1 MLSKY
6 VLQMPKFTYAGDD
19 SLEKIREIVADCRKI
34 AVFTDKG
41 IAGAGLLDLVLDQ
54 IRAADKEYVV
64 FDDLATEPSYLQVQA
79 NVDEFKA
86 SGADFIIAV
95 GGGSVMDAAKLASI
109 LATDEYKVK
118 DLLDNPGLAKK
129 VIPSMM
135 IPTTAGTGAEVTFNA
150 IVAVPEKEVKI
161 GIVNPEMTTDYIIL
175 DAKMIR
181 NLPRKIAAS
190 TGVDALCHAVECFTC
205 KKANPFS
212 DLFALEAADL
222 IFNNIEK
229 ACDDKDAME
238 EKKAMQLAAF
248 YAGEAIVCSGTTAVH
263 GLSYPLGG
271 KYHIAHGVSNA
282 MLLVPVMKFNE
293 PAIRGRLAAVY
304 DRAVHGVK
312 TCENEEAKSS
322 YMIAWME
329 KIVKHLDIP
338 TSLEQFNVPKEDLDW
353 LVSAGMEQQR
363 LLSNNVREVRPED
376 ARNIYLSVMDY

>member
-19 SLEKIREIVADCRKI
+19 SLEKIREIIADCGKI

-161 GIVNPEMTTDYIIL
+161 GIVNLEMTTDYIIL

-293 PAIRGRLAAVY
+293 PAIRSRLAAIY
-304 DRAVHGVK
+304 DRAVHGAK
-312 TCENEEAKSS
+312 KYETEEAKSL
-322 YMIAWME
+322 YMIEWME

>member
-19 SLEKIREIVADCRKI
+19 SLEKIREIIADFGKI

-212 DLFALEAADL
+212 DLFALESADL

-293 PAIRGRLAAVY
+293 PAIRGRLAAIY
-304 DRAVHGVK
+304 DRAVHGWK
-312 TCENEEAKSS
+312 TCETEEAKSS
-322 YMIAWME
+322 YMIEWME

>member
-19 SLEKIREIVADCRKI
+19 SLEKIREIIADCGKI

-41 IAGAGLLDLVLDQ
+41 ITGAGLLDLVLDQ

-212 DLFALEAADL
+212 DLFALESADL

-293 PAIRGRLAAVY
+293 PAIRSRLAAIY
-304 DRAVHGVK
+304 DRAVHGAK
-312 TCENEEAKSS
+312 KCETEEAKSS
-322 YMIAWME
+322 YMIEWME

>member
-19 SLEKIREIVADCRKI
+19 SLEKIREIIADCRKI

-54 IRAADKEYVV
+54 IRAAGKDYVV

-118 DLLDNPGLAKK
+118 DLLDNPRLAKK

-238 EKKAMQLAAF
+238 EKQAMQLAAF

-293 PAIRGRLAAVY
+293 PAIRGRLAAIY
-304 DRAVHGVK
+304 DRAVHGAK
-312 TCENEEAKSS
+312 NCETEESKSS
-322 YMIAWME
+322 YMIEWME

>member
-19 SLEKIREIVADCRKI
+19 SLEKIREIIADCGKI

-41 IAGAGLLDLVLDQ
+41 IAGVGLLDLVLDQ

-293 PAIRGRLAAVY
+293 PAIRSRLAAIY
-304 DRAVHGVK
+304 DRAVHGAK
-312 TCENEEAKSS
+312 KYETEEAKSL
-322 YMIAWME
+322 YMIEWME
-329 KIVKHLDIP
+329 KIVKHFDIP

>member
-150 IVAVPEKEVKI
+150 IVAVPEKAVKI
-161 GIVNPEMTTDYIIL
+161 GIVNSEMTTDYIIL

-293 PAIRGRLAAVY
+293 PAIRGRLAAIY
-304 DRAVHGVK
+304 DRAVHGLK
-312 TCENEEAKSS
+312 TCETEEAKSS
-322 YMIAWME
+322 YMIEWME

-338 TSLEQFNVPKEDLDW
+338 TSLEQFHVPKEDLDW